1 MTCAD
6 SHRKRQRP
14 ALCALLL
21 MLLTALFTWA
31 RLGEAQAKKADRDE
45 PLEIEADDMDG
56 VLDEDGVANL
66 RGNVHIRQ
74 GSMNVHADLGTVTR
88 KNGDF
93 SKVVF
98 QGKPATLDQINDD
111 GTPMKARANR
121 IEYDVH
127 ADIVVLTGDVFVQ
140 QERGTLTGNRVTYDL
155 NTGRIDGGGDGGRIR
170 MSVAPKKKS
179 TDTKEGR

>member
-6 SHRKRQRP
+6 PHPARWRLAVRP
-14 ALCALLL
+14 VLLASL
-21 MLLTALFTWA
+21 AALFA
-31 RLGEAQAKKADRDE
+31 LAQHGPVQAKKADRDE
-45 PLEIEADDMDG
+45 PLEVEADDMDG
-56 VLDEDGVANL
+56 VLDKDGIANL

-88 KNGDF
+88 KSGDF

-98 QGKPATLDQINDD
+98 QGTPATLDQINDD

-127 ADIVVLTGDVFVQ
+127 ADVVVLTGDVFVE
-140 QERGTLTGNRVTYDL
+140 QERGTLTGNRVTYNL
-155 NTGRIDGGGDGGRIR
+155 NTGQIDGGGNGGRIR
-170 MSVAPKKKS
+170 MSIAPKKK
-179 TDTKEGR
+179 TDAKEDN